1 METYI
6 FSLSLEGTM
15 KNFSLLFIAF
25 LLLQFTSLAQ
35 EGWIQQTSG
44 TTYDL
49 SSVYFINSNT
59 GWAVGQNYNL
69 KNGII
74 LKTTDGGDNWEAQVV
89 DSIRLKDVQFIDNN
103 TGWITGG
110 NVFTDFNS
118 FVSFKTSNGGGNW
131 DTTQIAN
138 NTGSPGEIF
147 FIDNNSGWLTKS
159 ATWPPSGPYLFK
171 STDGGSNWFEL
182 SAPDDGLTSIFFIDQ
197 DVGWLGTGTEG
208 TYYIYR
214 WKNFQINKWWRQ
226 LD

>member
-1 METYI
+1 MICLLYI
-6 FSLSLEGTM
+6 SL
-15 KNFSLLFIAF
+15 
-25 LLLQFTSLAQ
+25 
-35 EGWIQQTSG
+35 
-44 TTYDL
+44 
-49 SSVYFINSNT
+49 NSNT

-197 DVGWLGTGTEG
+197 DVGWLGTGPKGPTTATGGKIFKSINGGDSWTEQ
-208 TYYIYR
+208 
-214 WKNFQINKWWRQ
+214 FQMPIPYGRPGYGWAEVTNHTQ
-226 LD
+226 GA